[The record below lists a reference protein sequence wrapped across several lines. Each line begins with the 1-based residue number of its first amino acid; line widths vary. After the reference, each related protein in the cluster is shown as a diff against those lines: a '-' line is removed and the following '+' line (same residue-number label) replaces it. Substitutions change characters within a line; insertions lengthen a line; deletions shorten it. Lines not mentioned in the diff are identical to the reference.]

1 MSGVLKMS
9 SKEYIPAFRYKWLTP
24 FFDLFLRWTMPELP
38 IKTRLIQEI
47 SLLHKDSRILDL
59 GCGTGTLAILIKKA
73 FPDSLVFGL
82 DADAKVLEI
91 ARQKTLRDSL
101 ILKLDEGMSDIL
113 PYPDCSFDLV
123 VSSLVFHH
131 LGTEEKIRSLEQIF
145 RVLTPGG
152 GLIIADF
159 GKPKTIIM
167 KAVSLAMRNFE
178 KTAGNFQGLI
188 PLLIR
193 SAGFG
198 NVNEFATFSTIFGP
212 ISLIKATKPN

>member
-101 ILKLDEGMSDIL
+101 ILKLDEGMSDML

-167 KAVSLAMRNFE
+167 KAVSLVMRNFE

-193 SAGFG
+193 SSGFG